1 MCASLSLCQFAQRQN
16 QNVPACDVEYSE
28 SILYYVRIL
37 EEPENFMEAFS
48 VLDENERLRS
58 IVDRQAILE
67 TRGRCRVFYLLPAC
81 IQLHLA
87 WLLTNCDSPDAKEAW
102 STLIEHIP

>member
-1 MCASLSLCQFAQRQN
+1 VCASLSLCQFAQRQN

-87 WLLTNCDSPDAKEAW
+87 CDSPDAKEAW